1 MKIINHL
8 LHDNKG
14 KQVNFLDSPNKKGI
28 YTPSYLIM
36 HYTAATTDT
45 SSINWFLNKKAEA
58 SAHLLISRDGTIT
71 QFVHFNKIAFHAGES
86 QWAGLKGMN
95 RHSIGIE
102 LQNAGKLSKVSNKW
116 VCPVDNKVV
125 PDDDVIVATHKNES
139 IQRGWQAYTDVQLEV
154 SIEIATTIVRHYKL
168 KDVLGHEDISP
179 LRKSDP
185 GPAFPIGSFRN
196 RVMGR
201 SNEKLDTY
209 KVNIDGLNIRSG
221 PGTSFGAIVSS
232 GLPAGIKV
240 QVLKREG
247 NWSFVEV
254 NGVVENLM
262 DLEGWVFT
270 KYLSQ

>member
-1 MKIINHL
+1 MKIINHF
-8 LHDNKG
+8 LHNDNG
-14 KQVNFLDSPNKKGI
+14 KRVSFFDSPNKKGV
-28 YTPSYLIM
+28 YTPSYLVM

-45 SSINWFLNKKAEA
+45 SSINWFLNKKAQA
-58 SAHLLISRDGTIT
+58 SAHLIISRDGTIT
-71 QFVHFNKIAFHAGES
+71 QFVPFNKVAFHAGES
-86 QWAGLKGMN
+86 QWAGLTGMN

-139 IQRGWQAYTDVQLEV
+139 TSRGWQVYTDVQLEV
-154 SIEIATTIVRHYKL
+154 SIEVATTIVRHYNL

-185 GPAFPIGSFRN
+185 GPAFPMGSFRS

-201 SNEKLDTY
+201 SNESVDTFE
-209 KVNIDGLNIRSG
+209 VNTDGLNIRSG
-221 PGTSFGAIVSS
+221 PGSQFEALVSK
-232 GLPAGIKV
+232 GLPIGTKV

-254 NGVVENLM
+254 KEIVHNFM
-262 DLEGWVFT
+262 DLEGWVFSRF
-270 KYLSQ
+270 LSQ